1 MEYDDIVKKLNE
13 LVKKIK
19 NADKH
24 EDIEPNI
31 EIEDENMDYTE
42 QFLLTEELTKSKN
55 NDVEVLKEEF
65 DKIIE
70 DTLKKLED
78 EKRKVSKEIEYKLS
92 NIEDYNEIYLL
103 GNLQEKFNTIDSQI
117 NGINEIKG
125 ELDTPSKKSGEKTE
139 ISNKEANKEQI
150 EEIKRKIIDIEISN
164 KEANKEQIEEI
175 KRKIIDIEISKLR
188 KRKEEIEE
196 EIASNSDEND
206 YMAQYMFGN
215 LQAEL
220 HEIDKQISVLES
232 GNFTKQLI
240 DRAVTEI
247 SELKQE
253 KSKLE
258 AKINSIDENDL
269 NGIYLSGE
277 QQYRINEINEIN
289 ERLKILSVF
298 NEDTYSLKEEQD
310 DEKKEHKSKQTS
322 EITSSFTK
330 NENEGSTLQLI
341 KSITCTIMD
350 GRVKYILKGLND
362 KGKLE
367 SYISEIG
374 DNSPIRQDE
383 EDFLR
388 KKYGLSDFDIK
399 NIDPAI
405 ISILGIKTGLFQ
417 QYIKNITNI
426 IDGNENDINIMYDL
440 EKISDAKK
448 ETPKDKIRQLKKI
461 AKINS
466 KNGIAE
472 YIKPKSRIKAF
483 FEKLTRKALNSASK
497 QHENEDETVEMLRQ
511 LSTEDGFDINQFYK
525 DIERICEKLTSKRKE
540 ELNKIYSTNQ
550 AKVFREGFRVPKVLE
565 RISQKALNITNTKEE
580 KEKHGMKEEQ
590 NEK

>member
-125 ELDTPSKKSGEKTE
+125 ELDTPSKKSGEKT
-139 ISNKEANKEQI
+139 
-150 EEIKRKIIDIEISN
+150 EISN

>member
-150 EEIKRKIIDIEISN
+150 EEIKRKIIDIEIS
-164 KEANKEQIEEI
+164 
-175 KRKIIDIEISKLR
+175 KLR

-277 QQYRINEINEIN
+277 QQYRIN

-483 FEKLTRKALNSASK
+483 FEKFTRKALNSASK

-525 DIERICEKLTSKRKE
+525 DIERNGEKLTSKRKE

>member
-103 GNLQEKFNTIDSQI
+103 GNLQEMFNTIDSQI

-150 EEIKRKIIDIEISN
+150 EEIKRKIIDIEIS
-164 KEANKEQIEEI
+164 
-175 KRKIIDIEISKLR
+175 KLR

-196 EIASNSDEND
+196 EIARNSDEND

-269 NGIYLSGE
+269 NGIYLSRE
-277 QQYRINEINEIN
+277 QQYRINEIN

-298 NEDTYSLKEEQD
+298 NEDTYRLKEEQD

-350 GRVKYILKGLND
+350 GRVRYILKGLND

-367 SYISEIG
+367 SYVSEIG

-483 FEKLTRKALNSASK
+483 FEKFTRKALNSASK

-525 DIERICEKLTSKRKE
+525 DIERNGEKLTSKRKE

-580 KEKHGMKEEQ
+580 KEKHEMKEEQ

>member
-150 EEIKRKIIDIEISN
+150 EEIKRKIIDIEIS
-164 KEANKEQIEEI
+164 
-175 KRKIIDIEISKLR
+175 KLR

-277 QQYRINEINEIN
+277 QQYRINEIN

-483 FEKLTRKALNSASK
+483 FEKFTRKALNSASK

-525 DIERICEKLTSKRKE
+525 DIERNGEKLTSKRKE

>member
-150 EEIKRKIIDIEISN
+150 EEIKRKIIDIEIS
-164 KEANKEQIEEI
+164 
-175 KRKIIDIEISKLR
+175 KLR

-269 NGIYLSGE
+269 NGIYLPGE
-277 QQYRINEINEIN
+277 QQYRINEIN

-298 NEDTYSLKEEQD
+298 NEDTYRLKEEQD

-483 FEKLTRKALNSASK
+483 FEKFTRKALNSASK

-525 DIERICEKLTSKRKE
+525 DIERNGEKLTSKRKE

>member
-150 EEIKRKIIDIEISN
+150 EEIKRKIIDIEIS
-164 KEANKEQIEEI
+164 
-175 KRKIIDIEISKLR
+175 KLR

-277 QQYRINEINEIN
+277 QQYRINE
-289 ERLKILSVF
+289 RLKILSVF

-330 NENEGSTLQLI
+330 NENEGTTLQLI

-483 FEKLTRKALNSASK
+483 FEKFTRKALNSASK

-525 DIERICEKLTSKRKE
+525 DIERNGEKLTSKRKE

>member
-150 EEIKRKIIDIEISN
+150 EEIKRKIIDIEIS
-164 KEANKEQIEEI
+164 
-175 KRKIIDIEISKLR
+175 KLR

-277 QQYRINEINEIN
+277 QQYRINEINE
-289 ERLKILSVF
+289 RLKILSVF

-367 SYISEIG
+367 SYVSEIG

-483 FEKLTRKALNSASK
+483 FEKFTRKALNSASK

-525 DIERICEKLTSKRKE
+525 DIERNGEKLTSKRKE

>member
-117 NGINEIKG
+117 NRINEIKG
-125 ELDTPSKKSGEKTE
+125 ELDTPSKKSDEKT
-139 ISNKEANKEQI
+139 
-150 EEIKRKIIDIEISN
+150 EISN

-196 EIASNSDEND
+196 KIASKSDEND

-277 QQYRINEINEIN
+277 QQYRINEINE
-289 ERLKILSVF
+289 RLKILSVF

-367 SYISEIG
+367 SYVSEIG

-483 FEKLTRKALNSASK
+483 FEKFTRKALNSASK

-525 DIERICEKLTSKRKE
+525 DIERNGEKLTSKRKE